1 MIMITEPKLV
11 HRNEQHYVGIR
22 KQVSMAELGSV
33 LPPLH
38 GEVFAWLAKKG
49 IEPAG
54 APFWRYLI
62 VDMERKLEV
71 AVGVPIA
78 EHVEGE
84 GQIISD
90 ILPEGTYAMTLH
102 TGHPDKLEEATAKL
116 LAWAEEKGIRWKMD
130 GDRWGGRLEWY
141 YSDPEMEPD
150 MTKWETELAFLVEE
164 S

>member
-1 MIMITEPKLV
+1 MLNITEPKLI
-11 HRNEQHYVGIR
+11 HRDEQAYVGIR
-22 KQVSMAELGSV
+22 KEVSMSELGTV

-38 GEVFAWLAKKG
+38 GEVFGWLGARG

-54 APFWRYLI
+54 AAFWRYNI

-71 AVGVPIA
+71 DVCVPVA
-78 EHVEGE
+78 ENVQGE

-90 ILPEGTYAMTLH
+90 LLPAGTYAMTLH
-102 TGHPDKLEEATAKL
+102 IGHPDELEQVTAKL
-116 LAWAEEKGIRWKMD
+116 LAWAEEKGIRWKMN
-130 GDRWGGRLEWY
+130 GDRWSGRVEWY
-141 YSDPEMEPD
+141 YSDPETEPD